1 MAVQWLKLHTFTEG
15 DAGLIPSGGVKIPHV
30 VWHGQRKN
38 FNEHFLHTNMVLR
51 MSKFNLK
58 FGTILKL

>member
-30 VWHGQRKN
+30 MWHGQRK
-38 FNEHFLHTNMVLR
+38 
-51 MSKFNLK
+51 K
-58 FGTILKL
+58 I